1 MSRRL
6 EIGKWENRKRMI
18 EERMDKG
25 DTLQKAV
32 YSVCGYQAN
41 AYLKVIFPQW
51 WEEQHEKGMRMIAQ
65 KRVKSGRAIYA
76 ERLRKFTEEL
86 RRDPKMGLRNEAMV
100 SLRGC
105 GWTLEDIGR
114 VFELTRERV
123 RQVVQETVERESG
136 GEGQ

>member
-18 EERMDKG
+18 EERLDKG
-25 DTLQKAV
+25 ETLGKAV
-32 YSVCGYQAN
+32 YSVCGYQAGN
-41 AYLKVIFPQW
+41 YLKVIFPQW

-65 KRVKSGRAIYA
+65 KRVKSGRSIYA
-76 ERLRKFTEEL
+76 EKLRKFTEEL
-86 RRDPKMGLRNEAMV
+86 RDDTMEMRNEAMV

-105 GWTLEDIGR
+105 GWTLADIGR

-123 RQVVQETVERESG
+123 RQVVAETVMKER
-136 GEGQ
+136 GEGP